1 MSKKIE
7 RKPYTTKTAEE
18 KKAFGRINPM
28 VDTSKQSLEDSIAK
42 QLNQA
47 AIDKSY
53 EQGGISNADFYQNAG
68 NLGTYKSANAVD
80 QAAERASLVTKILA
94 AGQDAAAADK
104 ATRELNALKAEHG
117 LIDTENRAT
126 TQRAG
131 YAASEDIT
139 KTMSDAAVDRAKM
152 GALYSTAA
160 SVLNTTTGPSSEYN
174 KADNSITTDYS
185 VAGVKIPG
193 MSKTIDAPTLGG
205 GSSGGMFSLPKGMS
219 IDNIDFS
226 PGALANPS
234 TELVYTGST
243 EGKKLG

>member
-1 MSKKIE
+1 MSKKTDS
-7 RKPYTTKTAEE
+7 KKYTTKTAEE
-18 KKAFGRINPM
+18 KKAFERINPM
-28 VDTSKQSLEDSIAK
+28 VDTSKQSLEDSLAK
-42 QLNQA
+42 QLNQT
-47 AIDKSY
+47 AIDKSF

-80 QAAERASLVTKILA
+80 QAAERASLVTKILS

-131 YAASEDIT
+131 YAASEDVT

-160 SVLNTTTGPSSEYN
+160 SVLNTTTGPSSVYN
-174 KADNSITTDYS
+174 KDNTLTTDYKL
-185 VAGVKIPG
+185 AGIKIPG

-205 GSSGGMFSLPKGMS
+205 GALFSLPRGMS
-219 IDNIDFS
+219 QDNIDFS
-226 PGALANPS
+226 PGALVTNDMVDF
-234 TELVYTGST
+234 VYAGST
-243 EGKKLG
+243 AGKKL

>member
-7 RKPYTTKTAEE
+7 SKPYTTKTAEE

-42 QLNQA
+42 QLNQV

-94 AGQDAAAADK
+94 AGQNAAEADK

-131 YAASEDIT
+131 YAASEDVT

-160 SVLNTTTGPSSEYN
+160 SALNTATGQHSTPNE
-174 KADNSITTDYS
+174 DGSITTDYKF
-185 VAGVKIPG
+185 AGITIPG
-193 MSKTIDAPTLGG
+193 MSTTTPAPTLGG

-219 IDNIDFS
+219 TDNIDFS

-243 EGKKLG
+243 GGKKLG